1 MQFLMAWIR
10 KFWGVRQSTGQPYA
24 PTSVPVGPPTYPR
37 LYPLRL
43 SERRMM
49 DAAAWVNLTDAG
61 VLQLSAGNASNDGH
75 VDTFTIGRAAT
86 DANSSP
92 GTAAQIEVRINDQVA
107 YRGSSEQITAIAIQG
122 STDADVVN
130 FDLPASDGSTSWT
143 NVQYV
148 FQGSATDV
156 SLSAAGGAASN
167 LQIQMVDVESI
178 HDALTSQSRRFVWSG
193 DAQQAQL
200 SSGQQPG
207 QLSLVAGENLQ
218 VDFKSPTESLDF
230 ARQSSAG
237 SFAFQ
242 VSGFDRGYTG
252 SWGIALGADSHLR
265 FTDSI
270 EFHGSSATF
279 HAGEIEV
286 AGSLQADHAVVQMTA
301 DSQLT
306 IATGASVINRG
317 GTVHLFGDTIEL
329 QDHSLVDVSSESG
342 GGEAWIGGSP
352 LGQSPHVPHA
362 KVTSMA
368 ATAAIRADGGQF
380 GNGGNIV
387 VWADERAIV
396 LGSGNISARG
406 GTVSGN
412 GGHIETSARG
422 QVITDA
428 APNASA
434 TNGTAGEWLLDPFN
448 ITVTSSGTSSLTNNA
463 LSASALGTTIT
474 AATIKAALEA
484 GNNVTLRTTNIAGAE
499 NGDIII
505 DQAISVDLSNR
516 TVTLNLIA
524 VGGVRI
530 NQAISA
536 TNGRL
541 LIQID
546 AQQDVV
552 VNASVTTNGGSFSSQ
567 GRAFTNTASID
578 TGVGGLTVDHV
589 DDISINGSLDAG
601 PIDLSSSAGD
611 IVSNAAGAMDS
622 HGFNAHFQSNR
633 ITLGAAVNSTG
644 GTSSTIVTFDAR
656 TTGTSIGLGDGA
668 AGTLALTTATLNR
681 VQSNFGQIVVGS
693 SNQTGRVEIGSNASP
708 LTIANTGLR
717 VTMSSN
723 VNSILDLNNNLTLSQ
738 SGKVLQFLGTGS
750 RLNVSKD
757 LTVATTSGAITIAGN
772 ATLAGGATLT
782 VTSNTAANNGANI
795 TISGSFSGDNT
806 ANTIE
811 GLVVSGGTGN
821 VTLGANASS
830 TIGTIG
836 VPFNDVSISS
846 ARTSL

>member
-1 MQFLMAWIR
+1 
-10 KFWGVRQSTGQPYA
+10 
-24 PTSVPVGPPTYPR
+24 
-37 LYPLRL
+37 
-43 SERRMM
+43 
-49 DAAAWVNLTDAG
+49 
-61 VLQLSAGNASNDGH
+61 
-75 VDTFTIGRAAT
+75 
-86 DANSSP
+86 
-92 GTAAQIEVRINDQVA
+92 
-107 YRGSSEQITAIAIQG
+107 
-122 STDADVVN
+122 
-130 FDLPASDGSTSWT
+130 
-143 NVQYV
+143 
-148 FQGSATDV
+148 
-156 SLSAAGGAASN
+156 
-167 LQIQMVDVESI
+167 
-178 HDALTSQSRRFVWSG
+178 
-193 DAQQAQL
+193 
-200 SSGQQPG
+200 
-207 QLSLVAGENLQ
+207 
-218 VDFKSPTESLDF
+218 
-230 ARQSSAG
+230 
-237 SFAFQ
+237 
-242 VSGFDRGYTG
+242 
-252 SWGIALGADSHLR
+252 
-265 FTDSI
+265 
-270 EFHGSSATF
+270 
-279 HAGEIEV
+279 
-286 AGSLQADHAVVQMTA
+286 MTA

-846 ARTSL
+846 AQNVTLNSSIVAQSLVVAATNQVTLPTTLHLRGVDATTNRSLDITARNIDVPNTGQLTFTSTAGGIAFHGVGGGSLDFFNGNLDLANASVGSGILIDGAFTEVTARGNLSTRGGEINIQPLLKLFATAAIISTNNNGQLGGADLVLGTGIAAGNANQTLNLRLGTGGDLLGSSANIGTAANTPSFKSVVVESAKDASINQLKATDNIQIVVSRWTSNGELSSSIGPISIRATSTAAGDSIVLNDVEAGSGALTLQSGAGINLVGGADSINATAAWPT